1 MRIRS
6 DRLFRMREDCLCPSM
21 FARAYLGLSP
31 YQWQEDAVN
40 AASYERARVSLVA
53 ANGSG
58 KTAAV
63 NTVLLLWWLYAYP
76 AGRAVVTSGS
86 WEQIKTQLWPSLR
99 AYEGRFGALWG
110 WVFNTEEIRTPE
122 GGFIRPFSTDSP
134 ARAEGHHEK
143 PMLNSPMMIMVD
155 EAKGINEGIFDA
167 LNRCTPT
174 CLVYTSSTGL
184 ASGSFYD
191 SFHKNSRDF
200 YRVKVTAFDCP
211 HIGRERIE
219 LAQRIYGPNY
229 EEHPIYR
236 SMILAEWT
244 EGDLGNIIP
253 RKLVK
258 QALQYPPERRAGDK
272 YAGIDWAA
280 GGDETVM
287 AIREGNCLRI
297 AYKDREP
304 DTTKSAARMV
314 ERCRA
319 AGIEQGRAHADV
331 CGIGLAIMQHAAK
344 VHGFRFREFNGGAQ
358 PEDRAHFVNCN
369 IEAWNYFRRALEM
382 GEVCFPDG
390 LDDETQEQLC
400 NRLLEWNGAGKMKC
414 ESKEDMR
421 KRGVHSPDRADALVM
436 AWWAGRFMRYEGE
449 PEVEMV
455 PDAPGFFG
463 TSTAPLFAF

>member
-1 MRIRS
+1 MPPG
-6 DRLFRMREDCLCPSM
+6 L
-21 FARAYLGLSP
+21 FARAFLHLDL

-40 AASYERARVSLVA
+40 AASYERSRVALVA

-99 AYEGRFGALWG
+99 LHENTFRAWG
-110 WVFNTEEIRTPE
+110 WTFNSEEIRTPE
-122 GGFIRPFSTDSP
+122 HGFIRPFSVDSP

-143 PMLNSPMMIMVD
+143 PDANSPMLIMVD
-155 EAKGINEGIFDA
+155 EAKGISEGIFDA

-174 CLVYTSSTGL
+174 CLILTSSTGIP
-184 ASGSFYD
+184 SGTFYD
-191 SFHKNSRDF
+191 AFHRNSRDF
-200 YRVKVTAFDCP
+200 FKVKVTAFDCP
-211 HIGRERIE
+211 HISKERIE

-253 RKLVK
+253 RRLVE
-258 QALQYPPERRAGDK
+258 QALQFPPERRHGDT

-287 AIREGNCLRI
+287 AVREGNALRI
-297 AYKDREP
+297 VYSNREP
-304 DTTKSAARMV
+304 DTTRSAALMAAKCR
-314 ERCRA
+314 ELGIEDCRA
-319 AGIEQGRAHADV
+319 MADV
-331 CGIGLAIMQHAAK
+331 CGIGLVIKQHAQK
-344 VHGFRFREFNGGAQ
+344 VHDFIFRDFNGGEPADDK
-358 PEDRAHFVNCN
+358 EHYVNRN
-369 IEAWNYFRRALEM
+369 IEAWSFFRRSLEM
-382 GEVCFPDG
+382 GQVCFPDG
-390 LDDETQEQLC
+390 LDADAVNQLC
-400 NRLLEWNGAGKMKC
+400 NRMLQWNAAGKMMC
-414 ESKEDMR
+414 ERKEDMK

-436 AWWAGRFMRYEGE
+436 AWWAGRHMRYEGE
-449 PEVEMV
+449 EVLPMV
-455 PDAPGFFG
+455 PNVDYIERGDIMPANFD
-463 TSTAPLFAF
+463 L